1 MPIREVYY
9 YGKVSYGIYC
19 IKNYASEETLTST
32 SQERE
37 LANKKR
43 PTGAKSAWCERRDS
57 NSRYP
62 LRG

>member
-9 YGKVSYGIYC
+9 YGKVSYDIYC

-37 LANKKR
+37 LANKKGLTR
-43 PTGAKSAWCERRDS
+43 AEYAWCERRDS
-57 NSRYP
+57 NSRHP